1 MTENITR
8 DTKVYLIIEIH
19 GVRHVVSQ
27 FGRIEG
33 IVARHLVLSVE
44 VTRLLAGL
52 VYHIVVDV
60 RVVR

>member
-1 MTENITR
+1 MGHMVT
-8 DTKVYLIIEIH
+8 
-19 GVRHVVSQ
+19 Q

-33 IVARHLVLSVE
+33 IMTGHLVLSVE
-44 VTRLLAGL
+44 VSRLLPRL